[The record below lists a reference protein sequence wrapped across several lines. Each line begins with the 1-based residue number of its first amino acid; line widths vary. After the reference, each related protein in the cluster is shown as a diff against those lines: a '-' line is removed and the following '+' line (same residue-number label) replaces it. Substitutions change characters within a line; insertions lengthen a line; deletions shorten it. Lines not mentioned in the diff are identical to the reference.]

1 MGDRTTVRLEIGG
14 SVTQAEWLE
23 LLKLLEDEGASDNY
37 TWDPVRSDDPPVLIE
52 ETTFTVLFEE
62 CNYGQA
68 PDEIVDWLLQHNL
81 PFEHSWEAGG
91 GYGPG
96 AKIHRPRKPVI
107 EYATVDWEPA
117 LTVAEIKRHLE
128 AGTLEDHIEL
138 LETKIPPFKV
148 TE

>member
-14 SVTQAEWLE
+14 SVTQTEWLE

-37 TWDPVRSDDPPVLIE
+37 TWDPVRSDEPPVLIE

-68 PDEIVDWLLQHNL
+68 PDEI
-81 PFEHSWEAGG
+81 
-91 GYGPG
+91 
-96 AKIHRPRKPVI
+96 
-107 EYATVDWEPA
+107 VDWEPA